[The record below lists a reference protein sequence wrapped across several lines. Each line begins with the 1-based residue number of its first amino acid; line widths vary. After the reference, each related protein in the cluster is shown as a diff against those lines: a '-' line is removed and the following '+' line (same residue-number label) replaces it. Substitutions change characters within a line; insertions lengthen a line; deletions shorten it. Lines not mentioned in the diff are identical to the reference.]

1 LDGAVTFLWTRIHKM
16 AENIKTRREGAFV
29 ILADS
34 TNLSSASRNGR
45 ILKYEQ
51 TVISALIPGIRYE
64 TEWFKSL

>member
-1 LDGAVTFLWTRIHKM
+1 M

-64 TEWFKSL
+64 TE